1 MTFEQS
7 NSLRAA
13 LDLYMTFAPK
23 RMYFNFS
30 DLDEQDDIHVVILSI
45 NHPSN
50 DTTGNEVIIIYILKV
65 I

>member
-1 MTFEQS
+1 
-7 NSLRAA
+7 
-13 LDLYMTFAPK
+13 MTFAPK